1 MIRSSTGCAPTRL
14 PMIFPRGTGGV
25 IARNFGHACNVL
37 QIKQD
42 ELDQEIACRRNRTQQ
57 NWDSSVRGKIRF
69 PATYKVRPR
78 ITPRPAG
85 RAGGTSAETVSGSN
99 YCHSCPCCKTS
110 GSTLWRIDNNTLAN
124 DTVHRL
130 PVDIGPNPF
139 EFERVKSG
147 QRLAGLHW
155 QQLGPSLNI

>member
-14 PMIFPRGTGGV
+14 PMIFPCGTGGV

-78 ITPRPAG
+78 IAPRPAG
-85 RAGGTSAETVSGSN
+85 RAGVHPPKQYQVPIIVIAVPAVKRLARRFGGSTTTPSQTIRFTSCPLTLHRTLNSSVSYLGSVSPGFGGSN
-99 YCHSCPCCKTS
+99 LLRP
-110 GSTLWRIDNNTLAN
+110 
-124 DTVHRL
+124 
-130 PVDIGPNPF
+130 
-139 EFERVKSG
+139 
-147 QRLAGLHW
+147 
-155 QQLGPSLNI
+155 